1 MAAQSRPVDLLLLI
15 NPVVDIQAMLMTVH
29 GHDLVADHRYGLR
42 RGIANLLGL
51 NVNVDRFVGDI
62 VAGHFTDL
70 ASTIADLRLLRSP
83 SAILTIPSSPLGPL
97 PPADLP
103 QAFLTA
109 LGAQTRLAIVPA
121 PLLGQYL
128 PLNEPHPP
136 AFRQILEQ
144 IATTISIP
152 DHSS

>member
-1 MAAQSRPVDLLLLI
+1 
-15 NPVVDIQAMLMTVH
+15 
-29 GHDLVADHRYGLR
+29 
-42 RGIANLLGL
+42 
-51 NVNVDRFVGDI
+51 DRFIGDI
-62 VAGHFTDL
+62 VAGHFTDM

-109 LGAQTRLAIVPA
+109 LGAQTRLEIVPA

-152 DHSS
+152 TTPAEFRAQ

>member
-1 MAAQSRPVDLLLLI
+1 MAVQSRPLDLLLLI

-62 VAGHFTDL
+62 IAGHFTDL

-83 SAILTIPSSPLGPL
+83 SAILTVPSSPLGPL

-103 QAFLTA
+103 QAFLNA
-109 LGAQTRLAIVPA
+109 LGAHTRLAIASTPLTWPESPA
-121 PLLGQYL
+121 SRTTSPGL
-128 PLNEPHPP
+128 PTGPGANRRNRL
-136 AFRQILEQ
+136 AADR
-144 IATTISIP
+144 SG
-152 DHSS
+152 